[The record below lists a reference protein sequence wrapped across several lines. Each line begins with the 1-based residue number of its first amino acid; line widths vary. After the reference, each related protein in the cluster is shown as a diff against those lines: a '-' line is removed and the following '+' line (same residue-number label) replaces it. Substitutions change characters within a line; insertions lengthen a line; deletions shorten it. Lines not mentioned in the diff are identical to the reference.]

1 MSTSLRRNQ
10 GDGVMGVGMGRE
22 MAVGSTGARRLGVAL
37 LVLAAGVLLVLGA
50 AAQARAAFG
59 FVPSSAVAETN
70 KADAAGTILGPET
83 QAGAAPFQATT
94 IFELNS
100 TTTPPSGGTTN
111 WVSVPDENVRDIQVD
126 LPVGFVGDP
135 NATPKCPRSNLTLAA
150 MDHEFCPYSTQV
162 GTVKLLFGEKSG
174 GPTEES
180 SFIAHQYPVYNM
192 EPRNGDLAD
201 FAFVVF
207 QFGGTH
213 VVGGVRASDHGVRTT
228 ISDISTAFPLIRT
241 EMTLWGVPAD
251 SRHDPDR
258 GKVCVTPQ
266 GFPMPICIGAGG
278 ESSGAAPRAFLRNP
292 SVCDGTQPRTEF
304 KARSWQ
310 NPNHWEETFAVSPPV
325 TGCDKLT
332 FTPSADVKPDT
343 SKPDAPTGLSV
354 DLKLPQNDD
363 PNGIGTPPMKK
374 AVVTLPPGM
383 SINPGGAAGL
393 TACTDPALQL
403 GSDDPV
409 TCPESSKIGDVEA
422 TTPVLDETLSG
433 GVYIR
438 SQNSFDPE
446 SGEMFRIA
454 LVLENKERGLSIR
467 LPGSIRVD
475 KTTGQLVTTFDN
487 NPQMP
492 VDRVKLQFKGGSR
505 APLATPQACGP
516 HMISTQLTSWAGQSV
531 NLNSTFQVDCIPG
544 MLGFAPGFTAGS
556 TMPVAGAHSPFTV
569 SMVKPD
575 LQHALNG
582 VRMDLPPG
590 LLANLKGRLGT
601 QVGIVTAFA
610 GSGATPY
617 PMPGR
622 VYLEGPYADA
632 PFSLKVVVPA
642 VAGPF
647 NLGEVVV
654 RQRIYVDRKGAHVT
668 VVSDP
673 LPTIVSGV
681 PVRLQRLDVNINA
694 PGFMVNPTSCAPK
707 TIHGLL
713 SSAAGQNAHL
723 TTRFQVGDCAAKELD
738 PKLEMQFTDEKELKE
753 GKHPGVLANL
763 GAVPGNANL
772 KKVEV
777 TLPLAVALDPNNAKE
792 LCPPEGPA
800 AGACPADSIIGH
812 AKATTP
818 LLDVPVE
825 GPVFFVKGTRVTDSG
840 RTVATL
846 PKLYIRLAGQGV
858 VMDIH
863 ADSSVTGKVGKQKLV
878 TTFRD
883 LPDVALD
890 DFTLKING
898 GANGIL
904 KATADVCG
912 SSTTTNIEYTGHT
925 NRVSK
930 RQITAGVE
938 DCGPQITSSSAT
950 DSHLSVRVGGIGA
963 GTVTLTGKR
972 IASGS
977 RTIRRANA
985 ATVRG
990 RLKLTASQKR
1000 TLSQGRTVKTAV
1012 RVRFK
1017 PKEGKTVNLRK
1028 TVSIEGVKR
1037 DDD

>member
-1 MSTSLRRNQ
+1 MRMSLRFKQ
-10 GDGVMGVGMGRE
+10 GDGVTEAAMGRE
-22 MAVGSTGARRLGVAL
+22 MAVGSTGARRLAVAL
-37 LVLAAGVLLVLGA
+37 LVLLASAVVVLGSVS
-50 AAQARAAFG
+50 QARAAFG
-59 FVPSSAVAETN
+59 FAPGSVSAETN
-70 KADAAGTILGPET
+70 KANAGGTILGPET
-83 QAGAAPFQATT
+83 QAGAVPFQATT
-94 IFELNS
+94 SFELNS
-100 TTTPPSGGTTN
+100 TTTPPSGGTAN
-111 WVSVPDENVRDIQVD
+111 WVTLPDENVKDIQVD

-135 NATPKCPRSNLTLAA
+135 NATPKCPRSA
-150 MDHEFCPYSTQV
+150 MTIAPSGADFCPHSTQV
-162 GTVKLLFGEKSG
+162 GTVKLTFGEKG
-174 GPTEES
+174 GSPAEAGST
-180 SFIAHQYPVYNM
+180 IGHQYPVYNM
-192 EPRNGDLAD
+192 VPREGDLAD

-207 QFGGTH
+207 AFGGTH
-213 VVGGVRASDHGVRTT
+213 VIGGVRANDHGVRTT

-251 SRHDPDR
+251 QRHDADR
-258 GKVCVTPQ
+258 GRMCFAIS
-266 GFPMPICIGAGG
+266 GFPVCSNLGG

-310 NPNHWEETFAVSPPV
+310 NRSVWQETFALSPPV

-332 FTPSADVKPDT
+332 FTPAAEVKPDT
-343 SKPDAPTGLSV
+343 STPDAPTGLSV

-422 TTPVLDETLSG
+422 TTPVLDETLKG

-475 KTTGQLVTTFDN
+475 KVTGQLVTTFDN

-492 VDRVKLQFKGGSR
+492 VDRVKLRFKSGSR
-505 APLATPQACGP
+505 APLAMPQACGP
-516 HMISTQLTSWAGQSV
+516 HMISTELTSWAGQSV

-556 TMPVAGAHSPFTV
+556 AMPVAGAHSPFAV
-569 SMVKPD
+569 SIVKPD

-582 VRMDLPPG
+582 VRMELPEG

-601 QVGIVTAFA
+601 QVGTVMAYS
-610 GSGATPY
+610 GPGATPY

-622 VYLEGPYADA
+622 VYLEGAYADA
-632 PFSLKVVVPA
+632 PFSLRVVVPA

-654 RQRIYVDRKGAHVT
+654 RQRIYVDRKDAHVT
-668 VVSDP
+668 IVSDP
-673 LPTIVSGV
+673 LPTIVTGV
-681 PVRLQRLDVNINA
+681 PVRLQRLDVSVDA

-713 SSAAGQNAHL
+713 SSAAGQNAHV
-723 TTRFQVGDCAAKELD
+723 TTRFQVGDCASKELD
-738 PKLEMQFTDEKELKE
+738 PKLEMTFTDKKELKKN
-753 GKHPGVLANL
+753 KHPGVLANL

-777 TLPLAVALDPNNAKE
+777 ALPLAVALDPANAKE
-792 LCPPEGPA
+792 LCPPEGP
-800 AGACPADSIIGH
+800 GRGICPADSIIGH

-825 GPVFFVKGTRVTDSG
+825 GPVYFVKGTRTTESG

-858 VMDIH
+858 LMDLH
-863 ADSSVTGKVGKQKLV
+863 ADSSVTGPIGKQKLV
-878 TTFRD
+878 TTFKE

-898 GANGIL
+898 GANGVL
-904 KATADVCG
+904 KATSDICG
-912 SSTTTNIEYTGHT
+912 ANTNTKIEYTGHT

-930 RQITAGVE
+930 RAITADVE
-938 DCGPQITSSSAT
+938 DCGPQIASTSHTSS
-950 DSHLSVRVGGIGA
+950 HLAVRVGGIGA

-990 RLKLTASQKR
+990 RLELTSSQQRLLK
-1000 TLSQGRTVKTAV
+1000 QGRTVKTSI

-1017 PKEGKTVNLRK
+1017 PKKGKTVNLRK
-1028 TVSIEGVKR
+1028 TVSIKGVKR
-1037 DDD
+1037 NDD